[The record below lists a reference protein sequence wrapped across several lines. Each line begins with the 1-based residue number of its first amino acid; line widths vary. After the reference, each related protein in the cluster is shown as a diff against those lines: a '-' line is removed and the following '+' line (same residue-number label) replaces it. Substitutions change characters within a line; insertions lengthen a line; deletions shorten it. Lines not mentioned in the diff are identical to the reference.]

1 MKVTC
6 EIELGFESAE
16 MAMTVARALS
26 IENQGYVS
34 QTLNGSRILAR
45 IEADTV
51 RGLRST
57 IDDYLACA
65 RVAEANARKAITSR

>member
-6 EIELGFESAE
+6 EIKLGFECAK
-16 MAMTVARALS
+16 MARTVARALS
-26 IENQGYVS
+26 IENAGYVS
-34 QTLNGSRILAR
+34 QELDGARILPR

-65 RVAEANARKAITSR
+65 RVAEANARKALTSR